1 MSTKTWRLSRFTE
14 VIVVYTGVIWQV
26 VFFCALW
33 VSTHHPLMAS
43 RMLLLCVNI
52 HNENQSYTDMHDV
65 DENALSISRGGG
77 WQSHGSFAG
86 VAHRDMYHSP
96 SYVSDYVA
104 SSNIQKYEIIR
115 ISIMSTKTWSLYH
128 FTVDI
133 GSMKARQVSRIEIR
147 MIFLIFCPV

>member
-1 MSTKTWRLSRFTE
+1 
-14 VIVVYTGVIWQV
+14 
-26 VFFCALW
+26 
-33 VSTHHPLMAS
+33 
-43 RMLLLCVNI
+43 
-52 HNENQSYTDMHDV
+52 MHDV

-115 ISIMSTKTWSLYH
+115 MGTMSTKTG
-128 FTVDI
+128 TP
-133 GSMKARQVSRIEIR
+133 SRFMVVRGWAIEQCLMVLEFIEG
-147 MIFLIFCPV
+147 ICTILSIL